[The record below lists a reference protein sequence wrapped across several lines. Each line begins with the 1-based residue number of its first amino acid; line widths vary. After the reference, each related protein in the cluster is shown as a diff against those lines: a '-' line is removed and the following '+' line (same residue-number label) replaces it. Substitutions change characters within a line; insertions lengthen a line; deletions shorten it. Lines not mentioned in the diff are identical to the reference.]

1 MSNYVDRHVF
11 VGDVVLKNPEN
22 PESYIVRRVADV
34 EGYEMVS
41 TDANDEPFV
50 LEKDECWI
58 LADNDKLKPKVY
70 ATCCFW
76 KLHYYMH

>member
-1 MSNYVDRHVF
+1 MAV
-11 VGDVVLKNPEN
+11 
-22 PESYIVRRVADV
+22 V

-41 TDANDEPFV
+41 TDANDKPFV